1 MGLLDDL
8 KKQAAEVRSQ
18 QVDEGE
24 VRRQNIRQVDQ
35 KMRQTFQYL
44 NDLFKQ
50 LAILKPE
57 TGETVFISGIGQVGG
72 MKFADSFIDY
82 RTKRVDE
89 VDYFDY
95 INFYLRWQRPDK
107 LVFESD
113 MLGTV
118 AKVRDTLT
126 EMRFKF
132 TEESVKNER
141 GHAAVR
147 LSADLG
153 KVANITIKAA
163 SAEGKLLFEA
173 NNLTG
178 PGMMRYTVP
187 ATAVDEALLESFA
200 QLLLGQRS
208 DFTKYRLAPGVR

>member
-50 LAILKPE
+50 LAVLKPE
-57 TGETVFISGIGQVGG
+57 TGEKVFISGIGQVGG
-72 MKFADSFIDY
+72 MKYADSFIDY

-118 AKVRDTLT
+118 AKVRS
-126 EMRFKF
+126 
-132 TEESVKNER
+132 EEHTSELQS
-141 GHAAVR
+141 H
-147 LSADLG
+147 
-153 KVANITIKAA
+153 
-163 SAEGKLLFEA
+163 
-173 NNLTG
+173 
-178 PGMMRYTVP
+178 
-187 ATAVDEALLESFA
+187 
-200 QLLLGQRS
+200 
-208 DFTKYRLAPGVR
+208 